1 MQAVAIGRMGAGTL
15 ELEKKFPGKRVLITG
30 ANSGFGKAM
39 ALHFGREGWRVAVTG
54 RRPDAVRAAA
64 EDVRKAGAAAVLE
77 MTIDVSKAVDFEA
90 AARSVEAQWG
100 GLDVLV
106 NNAGIMDS
114 ARLQDITL
122 EQWHRI
128 VDVNFWGAVYGCH
141 AFVPMLIRQQSGYVL
156 NMASSAGLFSL
167 PEMAHYSVPKAAVIA
182 LSETMKAELGR
193 YGIGVTV
200 SCPAAFASEILNKDG
215 VDVTRSATLRSL
227 GKDQQTGRHTSESV
241 AAHAIR
247 SMERGHLYD
256 IAHDSME
263 FLWFVKRLMPETI
276 YRVFAWMYANRKWRF
291 KDA

>member
-1 MQAVAIGRMGAGTL
+1 LQ
-15 ELEKKFPGKRVLITG
+15 LEKRFPLKRVLITG

-39 ALHFGREGWRVAVTG
+39 AMHFGQKGWRVAVTG
-54 RRPDAVRAAA
+54 RRPDAVHAAA
-64 EDVRKAGAAAVLE
+64 EEVRRAGAAEVLE
-77 MTIDVSKAVDFEA
+77 MKIDVARSEDFEA
-90 AARSVEAQWG
+90 AARIIGERWG
-100 GLDVLV
+100 GLDILV

-114 ARLQDITL
+114 AKLHEITL

-128 VDVNFWGAVYGCH
+128 VDINLWGVIHGCH

-156 NMASSAGLFSL
+156 NMASSAGLFAL

-200 SCPAAFASEILNKDG
+200 SCPAAFSSDILNKEG
-215 VDVTRSATLRSL
+215 VDTSRSVTLRSL
-227 GKDQQTGRHTSESV
+227 DKDQQTGRHTSESV

-247 SMERGHLYD
+247 NMERNHLYD

-263 FLWFVKRLMPETI
+263 VLWLIKRLMPETI
-276 YRVFAWMYANRKWRF
+276 YRLFAWMYANRKWRF

>member
-1 MQAVAIGRMGAGTL
+1 MQ
-15 ELEKKFPGKRVLITG
+15 LEKRFPLKRALITG

-39 ALHFGREGWRVAVTG
+39 AMHFGQKGWRVAVTG
-54 RRPDAVRAAA
+54 RRPDAVHAAA
-64 EDVRKAGAAAVLE
+64 EEVRRAGAAEVLE
-77 MTIDVSKAVDFEA
+77 MKIDVARSEDFEA
-90 AARSVEAQWG
+90 AARIVEERWG
-100 GLDVLV
+100 GLDILV

-114 ARLQDITL
+114 AKLHEITL

-128 VDVNFWGAVYGCH
+128 VDINLWGVIHGCH

-156 NMASSAGLFSL
+156 NMASSAGLFAL

-182 LSETMKAELGR
+182 LSETMKAELAR

-200 SCPAAFASEILNKDG
+200 SCPAAFSSDILNKEG
-215 VDVTRSATLRSL
+215 VDTSRSVTLRSL
-227 GKDQQTGRHTSESV
+227 DKDQQTGRHTSESV

-247 SMERGHLYD
+247 NMERNHLYD

-263 FLWFVKRLMPETI
+263 VLWLIKRLMPETI
-276 YRVFAWMYANRKWRF
+276 YRLFAWMYANRKWRF